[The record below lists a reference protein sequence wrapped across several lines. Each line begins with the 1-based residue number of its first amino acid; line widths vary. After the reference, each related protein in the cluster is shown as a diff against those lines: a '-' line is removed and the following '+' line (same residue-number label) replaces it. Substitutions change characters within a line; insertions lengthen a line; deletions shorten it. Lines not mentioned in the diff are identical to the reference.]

1 MKLLYIIL
9 AACLSVASV
18 ASADS
23 YSGSMRSTA
32 LPSIL
37 DYNGDGITG
46 RDFSL
51 ATINDGHFD
60 AIEGSVDSG
69 LFALPR
75 VHPDWVEGTNSC
87 PLDTDFEL
95 TIDGTIVF
103 AAKKSKSAVFLV
115 PDTSVHLCFTPG
127 NEEVVELFITGA
139 VDDNGGFVWAY
150 GTAQIRLRDIVL
162 KVNATTGFPEIVWT
176 TGDYDLNVFY
186 D

>member
-1 MKLLYIIL
+1 MKLLYITL
-9 AACLSVASV
+9 AACLSVASI

-32 LPSIL
+32 LPSLL

-69 LFALPR
+69 LVAPPR
-75 VHPDWVEGTNSC
+75 DFGTGIPNAC
-87 PLDTDFEL
+87 PLDSDFEL
-95 TIDGTIVF
+95 TAFGTVVF
-103 AAKKSKSAVFLV
+103 AAKGSKAAVFLEI
-115 PDTSVHLCFTPG
+115 DTSVHLCFTPG
-127 NEEVVELFITGA
+127 NEEVVELFIVGA
-139 VDDNGGFVWAY
+139 ADGNGQVVPAY
-150 GTAQIRLRDIVL
+150 GTAQIRLLDVVL
-162 KVNATTGFPEIVWT
+162 KTNAVTGFPEIVWT

>member
-1 MKLLYIIL
+1 MKNIFYVIM
-9 AACLSVASV
+9 ACLFITTA

-32 LPSIL
+32 LPSML

-69 LFALPR
+69 LVAPPR
-75 VHPDWVEGTNSC
+75 VFGLGIPNEC
-87 PLDTDFEL
+87 PLDTDYEL
-95 TIDGTIVF
+95 TVDGTVVF
-103 AAKKSKSAVFLV
+103 ASKNSKSAVFLL

-127 NEEVVELFITGA
+127 NEEVIELFVIGA
-139 VDDNGGFVWAY
+139 TDNDGIAVPAS
-150 GTAQIRLRDIVL
+150 GTAQIRLRDVVL
-162 KVNATTGFPEIVWT
+162 KANATTGFPEIVWT
-176 TGDYDLNVFY
+176 TGDYDLNVVY